1 MKKINPSSPSFE
13 KLITNNN
20 VYVDK
25 TSYLQDLITSGGDYF
40 FCSRPRRFGK
50 TLAINTLEAIFKGR
64 RELFKGLAIDATDY
78 DWKEYPVIHI
88 DFGLCA
94 AETAEELAK
103 WLNTVMGNIAEDY
116 SVNISLSSPYYTTL
130 NDLIKALAI
139 KAPVVILFDEYDKI
153 LSSNIYNPEVEKMR
167 DVIRG
172 FFEVIKAS
180 YNYVRFVFI
189 TGVTQYAKVSI
200 FSSMNN
206 LNDISLDERFACMF
220 GYTQEELES
229 YFANYIDEGIQAT
242 GMDKAS
248 YLAKLKQQYDGY
260 RFAPNAETVY
270 NPVSIGLF
278 FSKGANSFQNYW
290 VDTGNMKLLMDV
302 AKKVNFNIASTL
314 DSPLSRFDLSNF
326 DIVSMSNANISA
338 GQLKAL
344 LLQAGYLTI
353 TKTEDDEQTLYLD
366 YPNTEVRTGFVSNIV
381 NIYTGTDS
389 SINCMPSQL
398 ISAFRNGDTGKA
410 ITIIKSIYASVPY
423 NLETAK
429 VEANYHAMFHCI
441 MKAAGADLNS
451 EVATNMDRIDSVL
464 KLADHI
470 YVIEFKK
477 DESITKAMN
486 QIKKKN
492 YMQQYEA
499 WKQENPSRMIH
510 LVGISFSTQTRNIA
524 KWKEII
530 L

>member
-20 VYVDK
+20 IYVDK
-25 TSYLQDLITSGGDYF
+25 TAYLYDLITSGGDYF

-50 TLAINTLEAIFKGR
+50 TLTINTLEAIFKGK
-64 RELFKGLAIDATDY
+64 RELFKGLAIDSTDY

-94 AETAEELAK
+94 AKTADELAK
-103 WLNTVMGNIAEDY
+103 WLNTVMGDIAEEY
-116 SVNISLSSPYYTTL
+116 SLNISLSSPYYVTL
-130 NDLIKALAI
+130 NDLIKSLAV

-180 YNYVRFVFI
+180 YDYVRFVFI
-189 TGVTQYAKVSI
+189 TGVTKYAKVSI

-206 LNDISLDERFACMF
+206 LNDISMSKRFACMF

-229 YFANYIDEGIQAT
+229 SFADYINEGVHAT
-242 GMDKAS
+242 GMDRTS

-260 RFAPNAETVY
+260 RFAPEAKTIY
-270 NPVSIGLF
+270 NPVSIGSF
-278 FSKGANSFQNYW
+278 FFDGGSNFQNYW
-290 VDTGNMKLLMDV
+290 VNTGNMKLLMDV
-302 AKKVNFNIASTL
+302 AKKVNFNIAETL
-314 DSPLSRFDLSNF
+314 DSPLSGFDLSNF
-326 DIVSMSNANISA
+326 DIVNMSKANISA

-353 TKTEDDEQTLYLD
+353 TKAEDDEQTLYLD
-366 YPNTEVRTGFVSNIV
+366 YPNTEVRSGFVSNVV
-381 NIYTGTDS
+381 NIYTGIDS
-389 SINCMPSQL
+389 NINCMPSQL
-398 ISAFRNGDTGKA
+398 LSAFRAGNTEKA

-423 NLETAK
+423 NLETARS
-429 VEANYHAMFHCI
+429 EANYHAMFHCM
-441 MKAAGADLNS
+441 MKAVGADLNS
-451 EVATNMDRIDSVL
+451 EVATNMGRIDSVL

-470 YVIEFKK
+470 YVVEFKK
-477 DESITKAMN
+477 DESVTKAMN
-486 QIKKKN
+486 QIRKKN

-499 WKQENPSRMIH
+499 WKKETPSRMIH
-510 LVGISFSTQTRNIA
+510 LVGISFSSQDKNIS
-524 KWKEII
+524 KWKEVI

>member
-1 MKKINPSSPSFE
+1 MFQ
-13 KLITNNN
+13 T
-20 VYVDK
+20 
-25 TSYLQDLITSGGDYF
+25 TT
-40 FCSRPRRFGK
+40 FGK

-172 FFEVIKAS
+172 FFEVI
-180 YNYVRFVFI
+180 
-189 TGVTQYAKVSI
+189 
-200 FSSMNN
+200 
-206 LNDISLDERFACMF
+206 
-220 GYTQEELES
+220 
-229 YFANYIDEGIQAT
+229 QAT

-260 RFAPNAETVY
+260 RFAPNAETIY

-429 VEANYHAMFHCI
+429 IEANYHAMFHCM